1 MVDINK
7 INHADI
13 PGFLRSQGAIGQGVY
28 DKLLA
33 HGHKKADLDA
43 VIKGTGI
50 TIGPKLQSS
59 NPGLKRSSPA
69 PTTQRQ
75 IDYSSPI
82 SFDGKDF
89 QYRNPSNTRYISTD
103 RGDKETENPNAQ
115 GFLNPL
121 YNYSQ
126 GQVEDA
132 ARYLNI
138 SNVNRQ
144 SEVDAILNYI
154 RNPTYTT
161 IPAPAPVEQAPVQ
174 ESIPIEPQ
182 PLVEAAPDPY
192 ADFAS
197 LLGEFTSSLTQALR
211 PQPVQP
217 PPEPTTY
224 ASAGQAARSVPGV
237 KIRRSKAAESG
248 MNTLGTSGAFNR
260 GALRITNL
268 NV

>member
-1 MVDINK
+1 MVDVNK

-13 PGFLRSQGAIGQGVY
+13 PSFLKSQGAIGQGGY
-28 DKLLA
+28 QKLLDF
-33 HGHKKADLDA
+33 GHSKSALDA
-43 VIKGTGI
+43 AIKNSGI
-50 TIGPKLQSS
+50 TIGSKLQSS
-59 NPGLKRSSPA
+59 NPGLKKSSPK
-69 PTTQRQ
+69 PQRQ
-75 IDYSSPI
+75 IDYSSPV
-82 SFDGKDF
+82 SFDGKAF
-89 QYRNPSNTRYISTD
+89 QYRNPSNTRELSYDTGVREPI
-103 RGDKETENPNAQ
+103 NPNAM

-138 SNVNRQ
+138 RNVN
-144 SEVDAILNYI
+144 SEGEVNDIINYI

-161 IPAPAPVEQAPVQ
+161 IPAPQAPVEPAPVK
-174 ESIPIEPQ
+174 ESIPMEPQ

-192 ADFAS
+192 ADFANF
-197 LLGEFTSSLTQALR
+197 LGSFTSSLTKALT
-211 PQPVQP
+211 PQPVEP
-217 PPEPTTY
+217 LPEPTTY

-237 KIRRSKAAESG
+237 KIRRSKASESG

-260 GALRITNL
+260 GALRISNL